1 MGFFARASAGFE
13 VASRKSDDEKEEK
26 KSLTEEKPTGKEKE
40 PEKKAPTEEKPVE
53 QEKKPEKESPTVGWQ
68 WQDTVCQLMDNARL

>member
-13 VASRKSDDEKEEK
+13 VASHKSDDEKEEK

-40 PEKKAPTEEKPVE
+40 PEKEG
-53 QEKKPEKESPTVGWQ
+53 STVGRQ